1 MQRTS
6 SLPMMPPAGARHA
19 SWLELFFD
27 LVAVAGVAQLA
38 RLLQGGPDARDVA
51 VYAVLFAAFWT
62 AWISNTLYGDVA
74 AEKTRTRTLLLG
86 MFGLTVMAAAVHGV
100 QEGEHA
106 RAFALAYVVARLFA
120 NRVWQQR
127 HQRVEGWPAARLTVG
142 VAPWIAS
149 LWAVEERARLWLCTV
164 GLLLDLVITLAV
176 PVGRRIRHGVPAPRR
191 PPSRQHHG
199 AAGPVPVTTA
209 HLDNEHL
216 AERLGL
222 FILIV
227 LGEGVYQLVE
237 AASDTPWDRDL
248 HLTAPAAF
256 LTLTLLWSLCLR
268 RGHGG
273 VPFLPPGTP
282 VSAAVLALHCCTA
295 AALAALA
302 AGLGGVVAGLD
313 GPLHEQSSWVM
324 AAGAGAYVVIAAS
337 VRART
342 APRAGR
348 WLLVGVLP
356 ALALGAVVAATADS
370 ESAVRQVWLITAF
383 IAWLSAAELLVRRRR
398 ATADAAD
405 GSGA

>member
-6 SLPMMPPAGARHA
+6 SLALAPPAGGARHA

-38 RLLQGGPDARDVA
+38 RLLQGETDAHDVA
-51 VYAVLFAAFWT
+51 VYAVLFVAFWT

-100 QEGEHA
+100 RDGEHA
-106 RAFALAYVVARLFA
+106 RAFALAYVIARLFA
-120 NRVWQQR
+120 DRVWQQR
-127 HQRVEGWPAARLTVG
+127 HQRVEGWPAARLTLG

-149 LWAVEERARLWLCTV
+149 LWAVEESVRLWLWTV
-164 GLLLDLVITLAV
+164 GLLLDLAITLAAPAGRTIRRRV
-176 PVGRRIRHGVPAPRR
+176 PQPPHRPPRR
-191 PPSRQHHG
+191 DHG
-199 AAGPVPVTTA
+199 SGSPVPVTTA
-209 HLDNEHL
+209 RLDSEHL

-222 FILIV
+222 FVLIV

-273 VPFLPPGTP
+273 VPFLPPDDP
-282 VSAAVLALHCCTA
+282 VSAPVLALHCCTA

-302 AGLGGVVAGLD
+302 AGLGGVVADLD

-342 APRAGR
+342 VPRAGR

-356 ALALGAVVAATADS
+356 ASVLCAVVAVTADS
-370 ESAVRQVWLITAF
+370 ESPVRQVWLITAAV
-383 IAWLSAAELLVRRRR
+383 AWLSAAELLLRRGPGPGRR
-398 ATADAAD
+398 
-405 GSGA
+405 G

>member
-6 SLPMMPPAGARHA
+6 SLALTPPAGGARHA

-38 RLLQGGPDARDVA
+38 RLLQGEPDAHDVA
-51 VYAVLFAAFWT
+51 VYAVLFVTFWT

-74 AEKTRTRTLLLG
+74 AERTRTRTLLLG

-100 QEGEHA
+100 RDGEHA
-106 RAFALAYVVARLFA
+106 RAFALAYVIARLFA

-127 HQRVEGWPAARLTVG
+127 HQRVEGWPAARLTLG

-149 LWAVEERARLWLCTV
+149 LWAVEESVRLWLWTV
-164 GLLLDLVITLAV
+164 GLLLDLAITLAAPAGRTIRRRV
-176 PVGRRIRHGVPAPRR
+176 PEPPPRPPRR
-191 PPSRQHHG
+191 DRGSG
-199 AAGPVPVTTA
+199 SPVPVTPA
-209 HLDNEHL
+209 RLDSEHL

-222 FILIV
+222 FVLIV

-273 VPFLPPGTP
+273 VPFLPPDHPVTARDAVTATVLYLRSLGFRDIRRADQRPTAGIGLAAPGLLAQVDPSARPASLRDVECLWLTAMTESARCVYLSLAGYADDARAGADRLGVPLFVLDLTGTP
-282 VSAAVLALHCCTA
+282 RPVNP
-295 AALAALA
+295 A
-302 AGLGGVVAGLD
+302 AGTLD
-313 GPLHEQSSWVM
+313 TD
-324 AAGAGAYVVIAAS
+324 GA
-337 VRART
+337 
-342 APRAGR
+342 
-348 WLLVGVLP
+348 
-356 ALALGAVVAATADS
+356 
-370 ESAVRQVWLITAF
+370 
-383 IAWLSAAELLVRRRR
+383 
-398 ATADAAD
+398 
-405 GSGA
+405 

>member
-6 SLPMMPPAGARHA
+6 SLPLVPPAGARHA

-149 LWAVEERARLWLCTV
+149 LWAVEERARLWLWTV

-176 PVGRRIRHGVPAPRR
+176 PVGRRIRHGVPASRR

-209 HLDNEHL
+209 HLDDEHL

-222 FILIV
+222 LILIV
-227 LGEGVYQLVE
+227 LGEGVHQLVE

-273 VPFLPPGTP
+273 VPFLPP
-282 VSAAVLALHCCTA
+282 ALRSPPPSWPCTA
-295 AALAALA
+295 APRPPWRRWPRVWAASSPASTGRCTSRA
-302 AGLGGVVAGLD
+302 AG
-313 GPLHEQSSWVM
+313 SWRP
-324 AAGAGAYVVIAAS
+324 A
-337 VRART
+337 RART
-342 APRAGR
+342 SSSRPRYG
-348 WLLVGVLP
+348 P
-356 ALALGAVVAATADS
+356 
-370 ESAVRQVWLITAF
+370 
-383 IAWLSAAELLVRRRR
+383 VRRPGPGGGCWSACCPHWPWAPWWPPPPTPSRPSAR
-398 ATADAAD
+398 
-405 GSGA
+405 SG